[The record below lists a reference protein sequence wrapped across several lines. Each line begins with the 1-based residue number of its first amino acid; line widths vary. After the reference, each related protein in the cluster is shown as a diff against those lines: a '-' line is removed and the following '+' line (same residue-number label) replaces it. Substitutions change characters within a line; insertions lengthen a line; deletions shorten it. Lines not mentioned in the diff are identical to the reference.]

1 MNAVPTHGAVPSG
14 DRKLVVALVGVLIAC
29 FAMVY
34 SYVAANHSP
43 RPHNVPVGIVGP
55 APVADAAGA
64 QLVRVEPGGFIVHD
78 YESLTAAKAAV
89 LDRSVYGAYQPAP
102 APVLL
107 TANAASPQVA
117 TLLQRVFASDT
128 QASGRSLVVH
138 DVAPLPSS
146 DSSGGTIFSAL
157 LGLIIAAL
165 AGSSVV
171 YTFTRHRHEVVRVV
185 ATVGIAIGAGLIT
198 ALVTCVIVGSF
209 PGDHF
214 LAVWGVASLFVLAM
228 GLPIAAFQVLFG
240 VAGAAV
246 GYLLFLIIG
255 NPSSG
260 GSSAPELLPGF
271 WRGLSQVLPDGA
283 AVSSMRDVVYFNG
296 HGSADGLIVLSA
308 YAVVGATVA
317 MVVARVRAGTRS
329 QTPFRLT
336 SLIRAGR
343 RAPKGLQ
350 ALAPTNRL
358 GDGTAPVP
366 LPPMP
371 PVGEPPQ

>member
-64 QLVRVEPGGFIVHD
+64 QLDRVEPGGFIVHD

-185 ATVGIAIGAGLIT
+185 ATVGIAIGAGLVT

-255 NPSSG
+255 NPASG

>member
-1 MNAVPTHGAVPSG
+1 
-14 DRKLVVALVGVLIAC
+14 
-29 FAMVY
+29 
-34 SYVAANHSP
+34 
-43 RPHNVPVGIVGP
+43 
-55 APVADAAGA
+55 
-64 QLVRVEPGGFIVHD
+64 
-78 YESLTAAKAAV
+78 
-89 LDRSVYGAYQPAP
+89 
-102 APVLL
+102 
-107 TANAASPQVA
+107 
-117 TLLQRVFASDT
+117 
-128 QASGRSLVVH
+128 
-138 DVAPLPSS
+138 
-146 DSSGGTIFSAL
+146 
-157 LGLIIAAL
+157 
-165 AGSSVV
+165 V

-255 NPSSG
+255 NPASG